1 MSRTFL
7 ALITTLLAL
16 ALPAISTPARE
27 PGGISSAAI
36 SRCAGKLGS
45 DTRRAD
51 PAFGVIML
59 DGMPWVTIERTEERV
74 GTQRIATTVTGTGAR
89 RRRDG
94 TSVPF
99 RFTCLLDQH
108 GQAVMFHANQIA
120 PTLGDALPPATVV
133 EGSVTY
139 MQRMALPQGAELLV
153 QLLDTGKTPADIVAE
168 QVVRSGW
175 QVPIP
180 FALRL
185 PKDMSLDGRKLAVT
199 ARLVV
204 LQQTLFE
211 LKLPRSVST
220 ADLAKP
226 VELALEQPA
235 TPAR

>member
-1 MSRTFL
+1 MSRPFL
-7 ALITTLLAL
+7 ALTFTLSVLL
-16 ALPAISTPARE
+16 LSVLPASARE

-36 SRCAGKLGS
+36 SRCAGKIGS

-59 DGMPWVTIERTEERV
+59 DGMPWVTIERSEERV

-108 GQAVMFHANQIA
+108 GQAVMFHASQIA
-120 PTLGDALPPATVV
+120 PMLGDALPPATVV

-139 MQRMALPQGAELLV
+139 MQRMALPQGAELRI

-185 PKDMSLDGRKLAVT
+185 PKDMSLDGRKLVVT

-204 LQQTLFE
+204 HQQTLFE
-211 LKLPRSVST
+211 LKAPRSVPT

-226 VELALEQPA
+226 LELTLEQPA
-235 TPAR
+235 APAR

>member
-1 MSRTFL
+1 MSRPVL
-7 ALITTLLAL
+7 ALTSMLLVL
-16 ALPAISTPARE
+16 ALPAMPASGRE
-27 PGGISSAAI
+27 PGGISSTAI
-36 SRCAGKLGS
+36 SRCAGKIGS

-59 DGMPWVTIERTEERV
+59 DGMPWMTIERTEERV
-74 GTQRIATTVTGTGAR
+74 GAQRIATTVTGTGAR
-89 RRRDG
+89 RRSDG

-108 GQAVMFHANQIA
+108 GQAVMFHANQIS

-139 MQRMALPQGAELLV
+139 MQRMALPQGAELRV

-185 PKDMSLDGRKLAVT
+185 PKDMSLDGRKLVVT

-204 LQQTLFE
+204 RQQTLFE
-211 LKLPRSVST
+211 LKTPRGVSA

-226 VELALEQPA
+226 VELTLEQSA
-235 TPAR
+235 APAR